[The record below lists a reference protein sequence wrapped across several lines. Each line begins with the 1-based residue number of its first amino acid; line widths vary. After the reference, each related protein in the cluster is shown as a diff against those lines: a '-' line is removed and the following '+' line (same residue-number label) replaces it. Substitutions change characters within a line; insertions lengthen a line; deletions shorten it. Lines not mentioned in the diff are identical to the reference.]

1 MKIKDVYKLKRFGTY
16 LIEIDTDDKKIIR
29 EFTANLRRATRF
41 RFIKWLVV
49 PWASVRLMEIINNKE
64 VETK

>member
-49 PWASVRLMEIINNKE
+49 PLGSIRLTEIISNKE
-64 VETK
+64 VTSK